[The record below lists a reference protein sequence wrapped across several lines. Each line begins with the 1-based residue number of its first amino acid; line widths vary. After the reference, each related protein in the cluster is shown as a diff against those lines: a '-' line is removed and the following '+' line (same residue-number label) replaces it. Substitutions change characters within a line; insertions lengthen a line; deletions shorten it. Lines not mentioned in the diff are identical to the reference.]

1 MGLTK
6 FLIKRIG
13 ISLITIFVITTIT
26 FFLMYCLPGKPFLG
40 ERPLS
45 PEVMAHVNEK
55 YGLDKPV
62 FQRYVLYIGNVVRG
76 DFGTSI
82 VYKNRDVTSI
92 IQDCF
97 PVSADLGMRALVF
110 GCTSGLLLG
119 ILAALKH
126 NQVWDRVSTVIAII
140 GVSVPSF
147 ILGTMLQYFLGVQ
160 FSSWVKVVFHTDFQL
175 FPISRWE
182 SFRYTIIPAFVLG
195 LGALASVTRM
205 MRTSMLDVIHQDY
218 IKTAK
223 AKGISKNAIIW
234 KHMVRNAVTPV
245 FTVIGQMIGV
255 VLTGSFVI
263 ENIFSIPG
271 LGKYFV
277 TSVTSSD
284 YPMTMG
290 LTLFYAIFIVLVNM
304 LVDIGYGLI
313 DPRVRIVKGEV

>member
-1 MGLTK
+1 MNLTK

-13 ISLITIFVITTIT
+13 ISVITIFVITTIT

-40 ERPLS
+40 DRPLP
-45 PEVMAHVNEK
+45 PEVLMHVNAK

-62 FQRYVLYIGNVVRG
+62 FQRYLIYITNVLKG

-82 VYKNRDVTSI
+82 VYTNRDVTSI
-92 IQDCF
+92 IQDSF
-97 PVSADLGMRALVF
+97 PVSADLGMRALLF
-110 GCTSGLLLG
+110 GCTGGILLG
-119 ILAALKH
+119 ILAALNH
-126 NQVWDRVSTVIAII
+126 NKAWDRASTMIAII

-147 ILGTMLQYFLGVQ
+147 ILGTMLQYVLGVQ
-160 FSSWVKVVFHTDFQL
+160 VSTLFKTLFHTGYQL
-175 FPISRWE
+175 FPLSRWE

-205 MRTSMLDVIHQDY
+205 MRTSMLDVINQDY

-223 AKGISKNAIIW
+223 AKGISKQAIIW
-234 KHMVRNAVTPV
+234 KHMVRNAVMPV
-245 FTVIGQMIGV
+245 FTVVGQMIGM

-290 LTLFYAIFIVLVNM
+290 LTLFYAIFIVLINM
-304 LVDIGYGLI
+304 LVDIGYGII
-313 DPRVRIVKGEV
+313 DPRVRIVKGRV